1 MEDKANRR
9 QGPEVMR
16 TERRE
21 KGCSPLSLLQHLL
34 GTEDQPPSSLASAYS
49 YIIVGAESQ
58 MQARGYL
65 PETNRAA
72 TSECCLIVFAHS

>member
-21 KGCSPLSLLQHLL
+21 KGCSPLSLLHHLL

-49 YIIVGAESQ
+49 YIIVGAES
-58 MQARGYL
+58 
-65 PETNRAA
+65 
-72 TSECCLIVFAHS
+72 